1 MSAFR
6 PRVCVSE
13 ALRLGLLTTLLL
25 TLACG
30 PRLHRTFAAPQDN
43 AKATGA
49 SMPTFTELQPGWNLL
64 RPGGETGCAKGGEYA
79 FSVRPAARDKLLVFF
94 QGGGACAVAE
104 RCAQGQPWYNPEIDL
119 AAAKTPRLEG
129 IFEFANPDNPF
140 SAYSAVVVRYCTGDV
155 HLGNRDVTYTIADDK
170 GQSRRFEIRHR
181 GYANASAVLRWIQA
195 NFTAPQKIFVSGVS
209 AGSVATPFYA
219 SVLARQYPKAR
230 VVGLGDAQGHD
241 PQIGNEQINDVQRMR
256 LETVRRLPGWEKIA
270 TLGTR
275 DRYITAARSAPQ
287 LQLFQFNHAYDA
299 VSRTYFGADVLAA
312 LRNGELNML
321 TMLRANQRDISRD
334 VPTFRYFNVGGRE
347 HGALTNDRFYGYATN
362 GHRFR
367 DWVAAIE
374 AGDPVASV
382 DCIDCTRSEFRFS
395 EQDLRIVERSLEL
408 ISRPSAWISD
418 DPSERCRPNVERFPL
433 RCALYMAINEVTSR
447 PPTIEYPGA
456 MEVIYTAIA
465 RMGPEFEKLDEAQR
479 GSESL
484 LPLRLY
490 NNRPGTT
497 AADVISLL
505 EEVRDRIRAQLRPKA
520 D

>member
-1 MSAFR
+1 MFAFR
-6 PRVCVSE
+6 HRICVPG
-13 ALRLGLLTTLLL
+13 ALRLGLLSALLVW
-25 TLACG
+25 LACG
-30 PRLHRTFAAPQDN
+30 PRIQRTFAAPQND
-43 AKATGA
+43 AKAA
-49 SMPTFTELQPGWNLL
+49 AAAMPTFAQLQPGWNLL

-140 SAYSAVVVRYCTGDV
+140 SAYSAVIVRYCTGDV
-155 HLGNRDVTYTIADDK
+155 HFGNRDVTYTIADDT

-195 NFTAPQKIFVSGVS
+195 NFTAPQNIFVAGVS

-241 PQIGNEQINDVQRMR
+241 PRIGDEQINDIQRMR
-256 LETVRRLPGWEKIA
+256 LDTVRRHPGWEQLP
-270 TLGTR
+270 TLGVR
-275 DRYITAARSAPQ
+275 DRYITSARSAPG

-299 VSRTYFGADVLAA
+299 VSRSYFGPAVLAA
-312 LRNGELNML
+312 LRNRELDML
-321 TMLRANQRDISRD
+321 AMLRANQRDISRE
-334 VPTFRYFNVGGRE
+334 VPTFRYFTVGGRA
-347 HGALTNDRFYGYATN
+347 HGALVNDLFYAHATN
-362 GHRFR
+362 GRRFR
-367 DWVAAIE
+367 DWVAAIA

-408 ISRPSAWISD
+408 ASRPGVWIPD
-418 DPSERCRPNVERFPL
+418 DRSQPCRNLERFPL
-433 RCALYMAINEVTSR
+433 RCALLIAINEVTSR
-447 PPTIEYPGA
+447 PPTLDHPGA
-456 MEVIYTAIA
+456 WEVIYTAIA
-465 RMGPEFEKLDEAQR
+465 RMGAEFERLDEPER
-479 GSESL
+479 GSESAS
-484 LPLRLY
+484 PLRLY

-505 EEVRDRIRAQLRPKA
+505 QEVRDRIRAQLRPKEQ
-520 D
+520 